1 MPQQGRELR
10 PTESHPAEKPWV
22 YSLEQII
29 ALQKALENG
38 ISDLVANSPELLP
51 GTGTSFNPIRHS
63 EVAAAQQSAAATLVT
78 SPATSPLWFRFLS
91 MVCPESLLA
100 WIMGK
105 LSRRHRSVQSG
116 A

>member
-10 PTESHPAEKPWV
+10 PTETHPAEKSWV

-51 GTGTSFNPIRHS
+51 GAGKSFNPTRRS
-63 EVAAAQQSAAATLVT
+63 EAAAAQQSAAIPVAA
-78 SPATSPLWFRFLS
+78 PAARPQWFRFLS
-91 MVCPESLLA
+91 MVCPESLLT
-100 WIMGK
+100 WITGK